1 MPRIFQAPNP
11 STYCRSIYMKI
22 PAVLLLFLALPAQAA
37 LPPQYQNRRD
47 LEVMLTFI
55 QQHPRVEAG
64 LNGIDLDAYTVRY
77 ERECIASFMR
87 DVQPKPQG
95 WVGPLDPLIFKES
108 TCALDYVP

>member
-1 MPRIFQAPNP
+1 
-11 STYCRSIYMKI
+11 MKI

-64 LNGIDLDAYTVRY
+64 LNGIDLHAYTVRY

>member
-1 MPRIFQAPNP
+1 
-11 STYCRSIYMKI
+11 MKKY
-22 PAVLLLFLALPAQAA
+22 AALLFILAFEAQAA

-47 LEVMLTFI
+47 LEVMLAFI

-77 ERECIASFMR
+77 ERECVASFIR

-95 WVGPLDPLIFKES
+95 WVGPMDPLIFKES
-108 TCALDYVP
+108 TCAVDYGP